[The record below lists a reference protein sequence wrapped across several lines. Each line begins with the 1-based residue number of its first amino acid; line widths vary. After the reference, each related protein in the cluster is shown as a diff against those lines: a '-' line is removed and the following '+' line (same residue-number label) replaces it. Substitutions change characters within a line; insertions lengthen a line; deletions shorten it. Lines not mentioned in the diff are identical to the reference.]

1 MVPNTKSV
9 WLLCLSLFC
18 YICLNFNLISFFLFQ
33 VTATD
38 ADGGSFGSI
47 SYSLG
52 SGPGTVTPSQFNI
65 GKHNGQICTTTSL
78 DRDQGPANYDFTVT
92 AVDGVSVSAATS
104 LTNTIVTSTVIGLF
118 SEMSILEASEKK

>member
-1 MVPNTKSV
+1 M
-9 WLLCLSLFC
+9 CSLF
-18 YICLNFNLISFFLFQ
+18 FQ

-52 SGPGTVTPSQFNI
+52 SGPGSVTPSQFTV

-104 LTNTIVTSTVIGLF
+104 LTNTIMTSNMTGLF
-118 SEMSILEASEKK
+118 SEVQQIMSILAASEKNCIHSNSSVVV

>member
-1 MVPNTKSV
+1 M
-9 WLLCLSLFC
+9 CSLF
-18 YICLNFNLISFFLFQ
+18 FQ

-52 SGPGTVTPSQFNI
+52 SGPGSVTPSQFTV

-104 LTNTIVTSTVIGLF
+104 LIKYDWTVFRGAVNCQFWQQVKKIACIV
-118 SEMSILEASEKK
+118 ILQ